1 MNNTDLEEEFL
12 KYVEIGNSM
21 PPQTA
26 DNMLVAYAYFKQAT
40 EGDNEDLRPEE
51 SSNVIQTFK
60 YDAWKRLE
68 GMPQQEAKA
77 RYVSTIKLLLEGKDP
92 YSEGKLD

>member
-1 MNNTDLEEEFL
+1 MEDKELDKEFWE
-12 KYVEIGNSM
+12 YVEIGNNM

-26 DNMLVAYAYFKQAT
+26 DNMLIAYAYFKQAT
-40 EGDNEDLRPEE
+40 EGDNNDPRPEQ

-68 GMPQQEAKA
+68 GMPKEEAKS
-77 RYVSTIKLLLEGKDP
+77 RYIRTIKLLQENKDP
-92 YSEGKLD
+92 YSLN